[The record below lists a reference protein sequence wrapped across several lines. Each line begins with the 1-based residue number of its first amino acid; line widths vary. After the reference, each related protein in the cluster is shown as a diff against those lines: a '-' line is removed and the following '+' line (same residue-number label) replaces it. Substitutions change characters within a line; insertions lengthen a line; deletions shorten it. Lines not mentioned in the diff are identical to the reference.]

1 MDKGK
6 VVVLRSLI
14 FLTIILPRMGGVTAA
29 EVRPKLHQVVYITA
43 TEICACSR
51 EICTRGD
58 RLIAQIFVGDR
69 RKLLKVIDLAKDA
82 PAAEP
87 YLDELN
93 QGFQIPM
100 VLFIDLR
107 RRILW
112 HTGGVFSKEAILK
125 KLIEFGG

>member
-1 MDKGK
+1 
-6 VVVLRSLI
+6 
-14 FLTIILPRMGGVTAA
+14 MGGVTAA